1 MTKVNAEKLD
11 TIFFIIQNTGGNWT
25 NEEVM
30 EMYYMIEDELNPFDE
45 ERNNTL
51 TLVTKETH

>member
-11 TIFFIIQNTGGNWT
+11 TIFFIIQNTGGHWT

-30 EMYYMIEDELNPFDE
+30 EMYYMIEEELNPFDE
-45 ERNNTL
+45 EKNNTL